1 MALSGAKPRDDK
13 AAKPPKQSLIEPG
26 TRVAHYEII
35 RPIGSGGMGEVHL
48 ARDVR
53 LGRLVALK
61 FLYPSSREAATLVLV
76 EARATAKCTHEN
88 IVVIHDMDEH
98 AGMPY
103 LVLEYLEGKT
113 LTKLHGESQLPLVRI
128 VEVMLSVVRALDH
141 AHNAGIVHR
150 DLKPDNIFITST
162 GIVKVLDFGIAKLR
176 GASSTDGPQVPSTPV
191 HDDETHITISSNGPI
206 GTRAYMSPEQ
216 WAGTDV
222 DHRTDIWAIGVV
234 LFRLV
239 AGVHPFDHHDARS
252 LMYAVMSPSE
262 PVRSVTSV
270 RPDLPAGLAAIIDR
284 CLRKPKAERFATAR
298 ALLDAL
304 EPLLPHH
311 HVASAEDRCP
321 YPGLQSFQEADA
333 ERFFGRADQ
342 VARVLGRLAT
352 QPLIS
357 IVGPSGVGKS
367 SFVRAGVVPALKREA
382 AWDTIAM
389 RPGRSPLLA
398 LAALI
403 DPTGALPRPAGKAVG
418 VPTPRDSASLIAPPN
433 TNDLEHSRAVAQ
445 RMFEEP
451 GYLGAMLR
459 WRAAASGCR
468 VLLYV
473 DQFEELYTLVHDP
486 RERFAFV
493 TCLRA
498 AADDPS
504 SPVRVVLS
512 LRSDFLDRAAEDRAF
527 MASLTEGMHYL
538 MPLGNDGLWHALV
551 RPAEQAGHA
560 FESPE
565 LVTHMLGGMATA
577 PGALPLLQFAAARM
591 WESRDRSRRMLTTA
605 SYLAMGGIAGAL
617 AVHAD
622 AVLAELPPAR
632 RQLAQAVFQRLV
644 TADGT
649 RAIVDLDELTMLSPA
664 TAEVRG
670 LVDQLVAA
678 RLLVS
683 RSDDQGAGA
692 TVEIVHE
699 SLISAWPQLRLWAAA
714 GRDQAAFLVQ
724 VRQAAQQWEARGC
737 PQGLLWRG
745 DAAEEGRRLAA
756 RLGNTLGPR
765 ERRFLDSVIALAT
778 RSGRIKR
785 LAVAATMIVLAGLVL
800 AALVV
805 VVRVRNA
812 EQQALRKADEAR
824 TARGEL
830 ADQLKVVQ
838 DKEAARVA
846 AEQQAAEAA
855 QHAAA
860 AGEDAQLSRAEL
872 QRTNTQLKAALDAAR
887 TASVQEKALREKVEG
902 LLDEERQRSKT
913 PAKQRG
919 KMATELR

>member
-1 MALSGAKPRDDK
+1 VV
-13 AAKPPKQSLIEPG
+13 EPG
-26 TRVAHYEII
+26 TRVEHYEII
-35 RPIGSGGMGEVHL
+35 RALGSGGMGEVHL

-61 FLYPSSREAATLVLV
+61 FLYPQSQAAATLVLV

-88 IVVIHDMDEH
+88 IVVIHDMNEH

-103 LVLEYLEGKT
+103 LVLEYLEGKS
-113 LTKLHGESQLPLVRI
+113 LAKLHGERPLPLVRI
-128 VEVMLSVVRALDH
+128 VEVMIAVVRALDH

-150 DLKPDNIFITST
+150 DLKPDNIFVTST
-162 GIVKVLDFGIAKLR
+162 GIVKVLDFGIAKLH
-176 GASSTDGPQVPSTPV
+176 GTPSTEGPQAPGTPV

-206 GTRAYMSPEQ
+206 GTRSYMSPEQ

-222 DHRTDIWAIGVV
+222 DHRTDIWAFGVI

-239 AGVHPFDHHDARS
+239 TGAHPFAHLDARS
-252 LMYAVMSPSE
+252 LMYAVMSPDE
-262 PVRSVTSV
+262 PVRSVTAV
-270 RPDLPAGLAAIIDR
+270 RPDLPADLAAIIDR

-311 HVASAEDRCP
+311 HVVAAEDRCP
-321 YPGLQSFQEADA
+321 YPGMQSFQEADA

-382 AWDTIAM
+382 AWDTITM
-389 RPGRSPLLA
+389 RPGRSPLLG
-398 LAALI
+398 LAQLI
-403 DPTGALPRPAGKAVG
+403 DPSNGADPEHIRA
-418 VPTPRDSASLIAPPN
+418 IA
-433 TNDLEHSRAVAQ
+433 R

-451 GYLGAMLR
+451 GYLGAILR
-459 WRAAASGCR
+459 WRAAASGCG

-486 RERFAFV
+486 RERCAFV

-504 SPVRVVLS
+504 SPVRVIVS
-512 LRSDFLDRAAEDRAF
+512 MRSDFLDRAAEDRAF

-538 MPLGNDGLWHALV
+538 MPLGQDGLWHALV

-560 FESPE
+560 FESAE
-565 LVTHMLGGMATA
+565 LVAHMLCAMAEA

-591 WESRDRSRRMLTTA
+591 WEARDRSRRLLTTA

-617 AVHAD
+617 AAHAD

-649 RAIVDLDELTMLSPA
+649 RAVVDLAELTMLSPVA
-664 TAEVRG
+664 AEVHG
-670 LVDQLVAA
+670 LVDLLVAA

-692 TVEIVHE
+692 TVEIIHE
-699 SLISAWPQLRLWAAA
+699 SLISAWPQLRLWADA
-714 GRDQAAFLVQ
+714 GREQAAFLVQ

-745 DAAEEGRRLAA
+745 DTAEEGRRLAA

-765 ERRFLDSVIALAT
+765 ERRFLDSVIALAM

-785 LAVAATMIVLAGLVL
+785 LAVAATMVVLAGLVL

-805 VVRVRNA
+805 VIRVRNA

-838 DKEAARVA
+838 DKEAARLA
-846 AEQQAAEAA
+846 AEKQATE
-855 QHAAA
+855 
-860 AGEDAQLSRAEL
+860 AGEDAQLSRTEL
-872 QRTNTQLKAALDAAR
+872 QRANTQLKGALDAAR
-887 TASVQEKALREKVEG
+887 TASAQEKALRQKVEV

-913 PAKQRG
+913 LAKQRT